1 MASEVLAAWLLTV
14 ALHTSALLGF
24 AWLFDRGAL
33 RARPAW
39 REMLWRAAFF
49 GGVVTASAQV
59 LLHAA
64 AQLFRTGKWKPAL
77 VGFPGSANLGTNNEV
92 CRIGIQ
98 GFGDESVRNVVAIV
112 VCRIQKL
119 NTPGYTFF

>member
-1 MASEVLAAWLLTV
+1 MASEILAAWLLTV

-59 LLHAA
+59 LLHAPVRARITLHTNTALAVETTPIATMSSARKTA
-64 AQLFRTGKWKPAL
+64 A
-77 VGFPGSANLGTNNEV
+77 
-92 CRIGIQ
+92 
-98 GFGDESVRNVVAIV
+98 VAASP
-112 VCRIQKL
+112 L
-119 NTPGYTFF
+119 